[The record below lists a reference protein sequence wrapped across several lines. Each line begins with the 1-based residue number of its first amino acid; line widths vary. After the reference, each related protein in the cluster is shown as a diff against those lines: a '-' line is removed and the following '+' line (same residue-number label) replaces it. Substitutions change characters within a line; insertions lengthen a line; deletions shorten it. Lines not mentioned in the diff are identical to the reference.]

1 VAGPGIFTV
10 GPIRSWDPSRHLEA
24 IAVESC
30 RMYVQRCF
38 YCAIGQTLLIDQK
51 VHVKKTPPGAVPLDP
66 AGDFSSTVP
75 QTTVI

>member
-1 VAGPGIFTV
+1 MLEAGCGRTRNIYSGIHLD
-10 GPIRSWDPSRHLEA
+10 ILEA

-38 YCAIGQTLLIDQK
+38 YCAIWQTLLTDQK
-51 VHVKKTPPGAVPLDP
+51 IHVKKTPPGAVPLDP

-75 QTTVI
+75 RPQ